1 MNNTPRANRKHIG
14 FYGKRNAGKSSIMND
29 IIGQKISLVSE
40 IKGTTT
46 DPVSKSVELIPFG
59 PVVFIDTGGIDDE
72 GQLGELRVEKT
83 MKTLEKIDFAIYV
96 MEITD
101 IDDNYHKEFVEE
113 FKKRDIPYIIVI
125 NKTDIVSEERLE
137 EIKSNIDN
145 EKKWENVVFVSTKD
159 SDAISHLKDELIK
172 NLDADEEEET
182 LIGDIIPY
190 GGKVIMVVPIDAEA
204 PKGRLILPQV
214 QLIRDCLDHGIKSY
228 VVRDTELASAIEDL
242 KDIDLVVTDSQAFKE
257 VDKIVPKSISLTSFS
272 IIMARQKGDMNT
284 FLEGIKVIESLKEK
298 ETPKILIME
307 SCSHNT
313 SHEDIGKVKIP
324 KLLTK
329 HLGKEIDFHFRMG
342 EDFPKDLETYDL
354 VIHCGSCMLNKKTM
368 ETRMRVCNDKGVPI
382 TNYGILLAY
391 LTGIL
396 NRAVK
401 VFIET
406 GGQELCPR

>member
-1 MNNTPRANRKHIG
+1 MKTPKANRKHIG
-14 FYGKRNAGKSSIMND
+14 FYGKRNAGKSSIMNA
-29 IIGQKISLVSE
+29 IIGQEISLVSE

-46 DPVSKSVELIPFG
+46 DPVSKAVELIPFG

-72 GQLGELRVEKT
+72 GCLGELRVEKT
-83 MKTLEKIDFAIYV
+83 IKTLEKIDFAIYV
-96 MEITD
+96 IEIDD
-101 IDDNYHKEFVEE
+101 IDNKYHEKFIEE

-125 NKTDIVSEERLE
+125 NKIDIVLEERLE
-137 EIKSNIDN
+137 EIKRKWNSAVFISIKDN
-145 EKKWENVVFVSTKD
+145 AT
-159 SDAISHLKDELIK
+159 ISILKDELIK
-172 NLDADEEEET
+172 RLDVEKEEET
-182 LIGDIIPY
+182 LIGDIISY
-190 GGKVIMVVPIDAEA
+190 GGKVIMVVPIDGEA

-242 KDIDLVVTDSQAFKE
+242 KDIDLVITDSKIFKE
-257 VDKIVPKSISLTSFS
+257 VDKIVPKSINLTSFS
-272 IIMARQKGDMNT
+272 IIMARQKGDLNT
-284 FLEGIKVIESLKEK
+284 FLNGIRTVEGLREK
-298 ETPKILIME
+298 EIPKILIME

-324 KLLTK
+324 TLLTK
-329 HLGKEIDFHFRMG
+329 HLGKKIDFNFRMG

-354 VIHCGSCMLNKKTM
+354 VIHCGSCMLNKRTM
-368 ETRMRVCNDKGVPI
+368 ENRIKICSDKGVPI

-401 VFIET
+401 VFMDNRNNVS
-406 GGQELCPR
+406 L

>member
-257 VDKIVPKSISLTSFS
+257 VDKIVPKSINLTSFS

-298 ETPKILIME
+298 ETPKILIIE

-406 GGQELCPR
+406 EGQELCTK

>member
-257 VDKIVPKSISLTSFS
+257 VDKIVPKSINLTSFS

-401 VFIET
+401 VFI
-406 GGQELCPR
+406 